1 MRRFIFSV
9 LIALLTLPAFA
20 QQQVQAK
27 VVLDRAAAAF
37 RNAGGVKAGFEVKA
51 FSRGGLAGETGGVI
65 QLKGE
70 KFKLKT
76 ADVVTW
82 FDGKTQWSYLA
93 DSEEVNVSNP
103 TPAELQ
109 SLNPYALLQLYQ
121 QGYVCRL
128 GATKSFR
135 GKPVYEVNLTAVN
148 RTQEPERMAV
158 VIAKDTFRPLF
169 VTVEQRDKS
178 RSEITITSYQTGQKY
193 ADALFTFDKKQ
204 YPQAEIIDLR

>member
-1 MRRFIFSV
+1 MRRFAFSV

-37 RNAGGVKAGFEVKA
+37 RNAGGVKAGFDVKV
-51 FSRGGLAGETGGVI
+51 FSKGRPAGETAGVI

-70 KFKLKT
+70 KFKLET
-76 ADVVTW
+76 ADVITW
-82 FDGKTQWSYLA
+82 FDGKTQWSYLP
-93 DSEEVNVSNP
+93 DSDEVNISNP

-121 QGYVCRL
+121 HGYVCKL
-128 GATKSFR
+128 GPMKNFR
-135 GKPVYEVNLTAVN
+135 GKPVYEVILTAVN
-148 RTQEPERMAV
+148 RTHEPLSMRAV
-158 VIAKDTFRPLF
+158 VAKDTYRPLF
-169 VTVEQRDKS
+169 IAVEQRDKS

-193 ADALFTFDKKQ
+193 ADTLFVFDKKQ

>member
-1 MRRFIFSV
+1 M
-9 LIALLTLPAFA
+9 PAFA

-51 FSRGGLAGETGGVI
+51 FSRGGLAGKTGGVI

>member
-1 MRRFIFSV
+1 MKRFAFSV

-20 QQQVQAK
+20 QQQVQTK
-27 VVLDRAAAAF
+27 VVLDRAAAVF
-37 RNAGGVKAGFEVKA
+37 RKAGGVKAGFDVKV
-51 FSRGGLAGETGGVI
+51 FSKGRPAGETAGVI

-82 FDGKTQWSYLA
+82 FDGKTQWSYLP
-93 DSEEVNVSNP
+93 DSEEVNISNP

-109 SLNPYALLQLYQ
+109 GLNPYALLQLYQ
-121 QGYVCRL
+121 HGYTCKL
-128 GATKSFR
+128 GAMKSFA
-135 GKPVYEVNLTAVN
+135 GKPVYEVVLMAVN
-148 RTQEPERMAV
+148 RKQEPARMVAV
-158 VIAKDTFRPLF
+158 VAKDTYRPLF
-169 VTVEQRDKS
+169 IVVEQRDKS

-193 ADALFTFDKKQ
+193 ADALFAFDKRQ

>member
-51 FSRGGLAGETGGVI
+51 FSRGGLVGETGGVI

-128 GATKSFR
+128 GTTKSFR

>member
-1 MRRFIFSV
+1 MKRFTFSV
-9 LIALLTLPAFA
+9 LIALLTLPVFA

-37 RNAGGVKAGFEVKA
+37 RHAGGVEAGFDVKA
-51 FSRGGLAGETGGVI
+51 FSKGRPAGETGGVI

-82 FDGKTQWSYLA
+82 FDGKTQWSYLT

-103 TPAELQ
+103 TAAELQ

-128 GATKSFR
+128 GTTKSFR
-135 GKPVYEVNLTAVN
+135 GKPVYEVILTPVN
-148 RTQEPERMAV
+148 RMQEPARMS
-158 VIAKDTFRPLF
+158 VIVARDTYRPLF
-169 VTVEQRDKS
+169 IAVEQRDKS

-193 ADALFTFDKKQ
+193 ADALFAFDKRQ

>member
-37 RNAGGVKAGFEVKA
+37 RNAGGVKAGFEVKV
-51 FSRGGLAGETGGVI
+51 FSRGGFVGETGGVI

-93 DSEEVNVSNP
+93 DSDEVNVSNP

>member
-1 MRRFIFSV
+1 MRRFTFSV
-9 LIALLTLPAFA
+9 LIALLTLPVFA

-27 VVLDRAAAAF
+27 VVLDCVAAAF
-37 RNAGGVKAGFEVKA
+37 RNAEGVKAGFDAKA
-51 FSRGGLAGETGGVI
+51 FSKGRPAGETGGVI

-70 KFKLKT
+70 KFKLET
-76 ADVVTW
+76 TDVITW

-93 DSEEVNVSNP
+93 DSDEVNVSNP

-121 QGYVCRL
+121 HGYTCKL
-128 GATKSFR
+128 GAMKSFR
-135 GKPVYEVNLTAVN
+135 GKPVYEVILAAVN
-148 RTQEPERMAV
+148 RTQEPARMV
-158 VIAKDTFRPLF
+158 VVVAKDTYRPLF
-169 VTVEQRDKS
+169 ITVEQRDKS

-193 ADALFTFDKKQ
+193 TDALFTFDKKQ

>member
-1 MRRFIFSV
+1 MRRFAFSV

-27 VVLDRAAAAF
+27 VVLDRAAAVF
-37 RNAGGVKAGFEVKA
+37 RNAGGVKAGFDVKV
-51 FSRGGLAGETGGVI
+51 FSKGRPAGETGGVI

-76 ADVVTW
+76 ADVITW

-93 DSEEVNVSNP
+93 DSEEVNISTP

-109 SLNPYALLQLYQ
+109 GLNPYALLQLYQ
-121 QGYVCRL
+121 HGYACKL
-128 GATKSFR
+128 GTMKSFA
-135 GKPVYEVNLTAVN
+135 GKPVYEIILTAMN
-148 RTQEPERMAV
+148 RTQEPARIVAV
-158 VIAKDTFRPLF
+158 VAKDTYQPLF
-169 VTVEQRDKS
+169 IAAEQRDKN

-193 ADALFTFDKKQ
+193 ANALFVFDKKQ

>member
-1 MRRFIFSV
+1 MKRFAFSV
-9 LIALLTLPAFA
+9 LIALLTLPVFA

-27 VVLDRAAAAF
+27 VVLDRAAAVF
-37 RNAGGVKAGFEVKA
+37 RKAGGVKAGFDVKV
-51 FSRGGLAGETGGVI
+51 FSKGRPAGETAGII

-82 FDGKTQWSYLA
+82 FDGKTQWSYLP
-93 DSEEVNVSNP
+93 DSEEVNISNP

-109 SLNPYALLQLYQ
+109 GLNPYALLQLYQ
-121 QGYVCRL
+121 HGYTCKL
-128 GATKSFR
+128 GAMKSFA
-135 GKPVYEVNLTAVN
+135 GKPVYEVVLTAVN
-148 RTQEPERMAV
+148 RKQELARMVAV
-158 VIAKDTFRPLF
+158 VAKDTYRPLF
-169 VTVEQRDKS
+169 IVVEQRDKS

-193 ADALFTFDKKQ
+193 ADALFAFDKRQ

>member
-1 MRRFIFSV
+1 M
-9 LIALLTLPAFA
+9 PAFA

-51 FSRGGLAGETGGVI
+51 FSRGGFVGETGGVI

>member
-51 FSRGGLAGETGGVI
+51 FSRGGFVGETGGVI